1 MKQPVLF
8 YHHVIINSQLVS
20 FSLILLGLSLLSFS
34 LWLFPVDEKQSL
46 IRFSEQRSHTSTGF
60 KILVSIISTWPGRP
74 LEMIYRCLDVF
85 EKDFAIA
92 GHEVHVCFDTNSDEL
107 AKVLSNRPPTQSTR
121 EVRVWSLEALEGDPM
136 YLPHVHRKYWEEH
149 ETGFDFFIYIEDDIL
164 FSIASFNVY
173 VERRKALQEKGW
185 VFGWV
190 RVEKW
195 GVDNKTL
202 VVVDNKESRAD
213 VNVFETPD
221 GNLWAQPWM
230 PYSAQF
236 VLDRDELRR
245 VIEDPSGFWITGF
258 PGFDKRS
265 KNNNLYTGTEVM
277 SIGFQYKYSGN
288 QLSSPEGARGWQS
301 RSLVPVSRDCKVE
314 QPGGIVHHMPSKY
327 AKSTNLLT
335 NYDCVEW
342 LAGKWASANTNNL
355 LCIFGQIPLSRLFLC
370 GEVQPIPL
378 PMWPEGAAL
387 N

>member
-1 MKQPVLF
+1 MTGYFGSWSYL
-8 YHHVIINSQLVS
+8 
-20 FSLILLGLSLLSFS
+20 LLGLILIGSTLWTFPSDKEASL
-34 LWLFPVDEKQSL
+34 
-46 IRFSEQRSHTSTGF
+46 RFNEQRSHSSTGF
-60 KILVSIISTWPGRP
+60 KILVSIISSWPGRP

-149 ETGFDFFIYIEDDIL
+149 ETEFDFFIYIEDDIL

-202 VVVDNKESRAD
+202 VAIDVLESRA
-213 VNVFETPD
+213 NITVFETHD
-221 GNLWAQPWM
+221 GNLWAQPWT
-230 PYSAQF
+230 PYSAHYL
-236 VLDRDELRR
+236 LDRDELRR
-245 VIEDPSGFWITGF
+245 VIEDPSGVWITGY
-258 PGFDKRS
+258 PAFDRRS
-265 KNNNLYTGTEVM
+265 INNNLYTGTEVI
-277 SIGFQYKYSGN
+277 SVGFQYKYSGN
-288 QLSSPEGARGWQS
+288 QLSSPYGGKGWQS
-301 RSLVPVSRDCKVE
+301 RSLVPILRDCKVE
-314 QPGGIVHHMPSKY
+314 NPVGIVHHMPLKY
-327 AKSTNLLT
+327 ASTTKLVKEN
-335 NYDCVEW
+335 DCIQDLSGYSKDCKLGVM
-342 LAGKWASANTNNL
+342 
-355 LCIFGQIPLSRLFLC
+355 PLSRVFIC
-370 GEVQPIPL
+370 GHVKPIPL
-378 PMWPEGAAL
+378 PMWPEGAKL